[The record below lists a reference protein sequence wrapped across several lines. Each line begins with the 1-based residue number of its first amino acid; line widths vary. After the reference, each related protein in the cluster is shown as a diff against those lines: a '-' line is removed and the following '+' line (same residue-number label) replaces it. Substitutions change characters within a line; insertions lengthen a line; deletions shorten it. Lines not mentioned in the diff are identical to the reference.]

1 MTLILTA
8 VTGFFVV
15 IGDEATVSLL
25 CRKLQ
30 APMGCVAAI
39 ICTSKKSDKI
49 CSISVVQTYDQPLPA
64 SESAWIV
71 YKYLSC
77 TCTWTVVW

>member
-8 VTGFFVV
+8 MTGFFVV

-49 CSISVVQTYDQPLPA
+49 CSISVVQT
-64 SESAWIV
+64 
-71 YKYLSC
+71 
-77 TCTWTVVW
+77 